1 MELSIDDYVRHIL
14 DEAEFLHDHAGSIQK
29 GQYLHDPILKR
40 AFVPSIEIIGEA
52 VKNCRT
58 IFENDIRRSNGG

>member
-40 AFVPSIEIIGEA
+40 AFVPSIEIIDEA
-52 VKNCRT
+52 VK
-58 IFENDIRRSNGG
+58 